1 MFYFDEKDQ
10 KFYDE
15 NGNERPQIL
24 QSCQTWADSDDA
36 ARMLCMKHATFGGS
50 FRPHNNYFDV
60 RRKLRGFNGKKSA
73 RGQGALY
80 HRDDLRRIVHIKRAM
95 HISMIMACRI
105 FQAQR
110 KHLI

>member
-1 MFYFDEKDQ
+1 MFFLDRDGKY
-10 KFYDE
+10 YDE
-15 NGNERPQIL
+15 DGRERPHQL
-24 QSCQTWADSDDA
+24 QSCHTWADSTDA
-36 ARMLCMKHATFGGS
+36 ARMLCMKTASFSGS

-73 RGQGALY
+73 KGQGALF

-95 HISMIMACRI
+95 HCSMIMACRI

-110 KHLI
+110 QKLI